1 MDNGKERI
9 LQLFMQKVYGH
20 SPVLGSYNS
29 RHAGS
34 AGHWLEKKLGK
45 EPDASNESDFWGYEC
60 KNHTTSGKT
69 TWGDWSA
76 NEYIFDKGN
85 KYNLNRN
92 SFFKI
97 FGKPNIKKN
106 RYSWSGE
113 PVPTIPHKISS
124 FGQLMTIDESLNIK
138 ISYDFSKD
146 NRNNKYEIIPDEFRL
161 NNLILAKWYGY
172 EKNNESNKTALET
185 KINKKF
191 NQKGWF
197 KCVMKNNVY
206 KKIVFGKS
214 MNFISWMKYLSSGDI
229 FFDSGMYQGNDRPYS
244 MWRSNND
251 FWEKLI
257 TEVFPKDV

>member
-1 MDNGKERI
+1 
-9 LQLFMQKVYGH
+9 
-20 SPVLGSYNS
+20 
-29 RHAGS
+29 
-34 AGHWLEKKLGK
+34 
-45 EPDASNESDFWGYEC
+45 
-60 KNHTTSGKT
+60 
-69 TWGDWSA
+69 
-76 NEYIFDKGN
+76 
-85 KYNLNRN
+85 
-92 SFFKI
+92 
-97 FGKPNIKKN
+97 
-106 RYSWSGE
+106 
-113 PVPTIPHKISS
+113 
-124 FGQLMTIDESLNIK
+124 MTIDESLNIK

-214 MNFISWMKYLSSGDI
+214 MNFISWIKYLSSGDI